1 MRRAARRARQEA
13 APADAVRTEAVAE
26 AARRHPGVRHPRPG
40 RGAGDVRSHC
50 RDERRQGRTGRHP
63 HRDLRPAGDPLRRR
77 FYRRHQSLSRRTHRN
92 RHGRRAHDRQWPHP
106 EAAGDRRRGCDRRT
120 LARTAAREDPAC
132 SPWRADGILR
142 AGRDREHQL
151 SRRRGALSHR
161 ARRRTANPGA
171 ATQQRRRS
179 TVQSRGCGGACL
191 EHIGSGDPEGLT
203 AMTQQTPR
211 GRIQGR
217 MGVVVIGQSPRPSVA
232 AEIAAVLSPGMDI
245 DLRGAL
251 DGMTRAEIDAI
262 PPVDGYDALFTLL
275 PSGDGVVISKKEVEK
290 RADVQLARFRSE
302 GVGVAMLACTGKF
315 PNLSPEGLVI
325 LPSAVLHNMVDAV
338 LPKGRLGVF
347 SPLSEQTALIAKK
360 WERAGVEVVGVTL
373 RPGSSDAE
381 VDDAAKAMAALA
393 PDLLVMDCM
402 GYTSANKAR
411 VRLSYGGPVILAI
424 AAAARV
430 VEELVS

>member
-1 MRRAARRARQEA
+1 
-13 APADAVRTEAVAE
+13 
-26 AARRHPGVRHPRPG
+26 
-40 RGAGDVRSHC
+40 
-50 RDERRQGRTGRHP
+50 
-63 HRDLRPAGDPLRRR
+63 
-77 FYRRHQSLSRRTHRN
+77 
-92 RHGRRAHDRQWPHP
+92 
-106 EAAGDRRRGCDRRT
+106 
-120 LARTAAREDPAC
+120 
-132 SPWRADGILR
+132 
-142 AGRDREHQL
+142 
-151 SRRRGALSHR
+151 
-161 ARRRTANPGA
+161 
-171 ATQQRRRS
+171 
-179 TVQSRGCGGACL
+179 
-191 EHIGSGDPEGLT
+191 
-203 AMTQQTPR
+203 MTQQTPQ

-262 PPVDGYDALFTLL
+262 PPSDGYDALFTLL
-275 PSGDGVVISKKEVEK
+275 PNGDGVVISKTEVEK

-302 GVGVAMLACTGKF
+302 GVGVALLACTGKF

-325 LPSAVLHNMVDAV
+325 LPSAVLRNMVDAV

-347 SPLSEQTALIAKK
+347 SPLPEQTALIAKK

-381 VDDAAKAMAALA
+381 VDDAAKTMAALA

-411 VRLSYGGPVILAI
+411 VRLSYSGPVILAI